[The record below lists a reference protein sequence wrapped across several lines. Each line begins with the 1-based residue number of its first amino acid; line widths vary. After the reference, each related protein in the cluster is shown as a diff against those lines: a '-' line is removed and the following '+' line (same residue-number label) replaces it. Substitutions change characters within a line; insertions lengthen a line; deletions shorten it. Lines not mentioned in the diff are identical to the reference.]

1 MKKLSY
7 EELLFMAFQLSYWKI
22 MRFNCHSDL
31 DYGIISS
38 PNASNCIADFSL
50 TKFKIILFE
59 EYEIYLA
66 SPNPE
71 REKTE
76 DPNALAIIEYSKQID
91 RYRFSLSI
99 NDKIELDK
107 LVKILIVNEMCW
119 KLGVHIYFPI
129 EGTEYMVR
137 PTIQNHGLNGF
148 SVRVSELEKMTD
160 LYKLS
165 IVEPIIR
172 MINKHKIVKH
182 IADVSN
188 SRLMFEKLPEVKCQ

>member
-7 EELLFMAFQLSYWKI
+7 EELLFMAFQLSYWEM

-31 DYGIISS
+31 DYGIIAS

-71 REKTE
+71 RVKTE

-148 SVRVSELEKMTD
+148 SVRVSELEKITD